1 MHKGKIQIKDNVLK
15 YISRKIEIFYKM
27 KTDKVPPP
35 LLLFSFRD
43 GIGGISKVKR
53 SNYKDDYRW

>member
-35 LLLFSFRD
+35 SFCLVLEM
-43 GIGGISKVKR
+43 G
-53 SNYKDDYRW
+53 

>member
-35 LLLFSFRD
+35 PS
-43 GIGGISKVKR
+43 V
-53 SNYKDDYRW
+53 